1 MKSNWLIVVIAL
13 VAILY
18 GAFEGIGIQKAKAA
32 SPALAGGG
40 MLQNK
45 IAPDFQLK
53 SLDGKTVKLSD
64 FRGRPVLLNFW
75 ATYCAPCRVEMPWL
89 VDLHKQYHPQ
99 GLEMLGVSIDD
110 IAEQG
115 AVAQF
120 TKDRNVNYTIL
131 LGTTSVADAYGGLR
145 FLPQT
150 LFINREGVVVKSTAG
165 VKDKKDLEDGIKS
178 LLSAGR

>member
-32 SPALAGGG
+32 SPAPAGGG

-64 FRGRPVLLNFW
+64 FRGKPVLLNFW

-99 GLEMLGVSIDD
+99 GLEML
-110 IAEQG
+110 
-115 AVAQF
+115 
-120 TKDRNVNYTIL
+120 
-131 LGTTSVADAYGGLR
+131 
-145 FLPQT
+145 
-150 LFINREGVVVKSTAG
+150 
-165 VKDKKDLEDGIKS
+165 
-178 LLSAGR
+178 